1 MSVILEHKNHLKYSA
16 ERGNFQQLFNFLANA
31 IKEDSYLYRKLIS
44 TYARHQDLMPHK
56 INETMP
62 IDIIK
67 LEENRIYTSLMEII
81 DKLTQSDIR
90 PNLELEI
97 SYEKTPKTKNTVI
110 GNDTPHTNAWTRIV
124 KWFREKF

>member
-56 INETMP
+56 ISGTMP

-90 PNLELEI
+90 PDLELEV
-97 SYEKTPKTKNTVI
+97 SYEKTPKTDNTALT
-110 GNDTPHTNAWTRIV
+110 NDTPRMNTWTRIT
-124 KWFREKF
+124 KWFRK